1 MVMSTVQHHI
11 LELARSALGPS
22 GSTMKKTI
30 LFIFLLTCK
39 TLSLETPK
47 SEMEYKEGTAVDPKY
62 SLPQVNLSVSDGN
75 HTVVPASLARVL
87 NFYNS
92 ELLAANWHRT
102 KDQISSTCRKDVEL
116 YLEGLRKTDN
126 WALKMDD
133 ASGRYST
140 GWFWGNHYWT
150 GSQSLCENIVPK
162 AKPVAVTPENRTRT
176 SREAEVPRRASS
188 PSQSVGYTPGHFKYA
203 SLPPFPVSFFM
214 VRIDVNSSFTTEERI
229 LHIGLCMPYV
239 CTDSDIKTIM
249 EETSKASTK
258 VTVKVEAV
266 RSHHNKFNVWQDGT
280 FKILCV
286 VTCVVVICL
295 IGGTS
300 YDFYLEYNEKRK
312 KLLVLSQTHL
322 KLDMSMPDT
331 KTKSGVYIV
340 NNNNVANG
348 HIDETESNR
357 NSRPRTLN
365 AIIRLIVKEMV
376 LAFSLRANI
385 KTICD
390 QSVSSDTIPVIHGLK
405 SISMAWVILGHTCI
419 IAFKYSDN
427 MEYRKVVQKEFFFQT
442 ISNGAFSVDTFFFT
456 SGLLVSFLYFRTNA
470 KGKLD
475 PLTRGQNSFMAGV
488 SHFIGLILYR
498 FARLTAPYLFTLGVV
513 EVIMKWFNYNSIFE
527 PPTMDHV
534 NCPNYWWRNVLYINT
549 LFPVDEMCMLWSWY
563 LSDDTQFYIVGAV
576 MLILAASHFKSGACL
591 LLIFMVSSWITTGY
605 IAYSNSHMPGSD
617 DPLALFDKIYDK
629 PWTRLG
635 PYLIG
640 MCVGWF
646 LFKKNCQL
654 TMSKL
659 TVIAGWT
666 AAIASLLS
674 LVYGL
679 YDVNLSPATG
689 AAYSALS
696 HSAWALALAWIVVAC
711 STGYGGFANTIL
723 SSTILYP
730 FSRITYCAYL
740 LHPVVIRT
748 MAMSMDSPLHLGSL
762 VMIIIFLGQVVA
774 SYSLSFFVSLAFEAP
789 VVSMLRI
796 MTKVVGTKK

>member
-1 MVMSTVQHHI
+1 
-11 LELARSALGPS
+11 
-22 GSTMKKTI
+22 MKRI
-30 LFIFLLTCK
+30 IPLFFLLTYLK
-39 TLSLETPK
+39 PTHTLESAIQ
-47 SEMEYKEGTAVDPKY
+47 EMEYKEGLALDPKY
-62 SLPQVNLSVSDGN
+62 SLPRVNLSASDGN
-75 HTVVPASLARVL
+75 HTIVPASLARVL
-87 NFYNS
+87 NFYNT
-92 ELLAANWHRT
+92 ELLAASWPWT
-102 KDQISSTCRKDVEL
+102 KNLLSLSCRKDIEL
-116 YLEGLRKTDN
+116 YLKGLRKAET

-150 GSQSLCENIVPK
+150 GSQSLCENIIPK
-162 AKPVAVTPENRTRT
+162 SQSIIVNSENRTRT
-176 SREAEVPRRASS
+176 SREAEVPKKASS
-188 PSQSVGYTPGHFKYA
+188 PSQAIGYKMGPFKFT

-214 VRIDVNSSFTTEERI
+214 MRIDVNSSFTVEERI

-239 CTDSDIKTIM
+239 CTNADIKTIM

-266 RSHHNKFNVWQDGT
+266 RSHHNRFNIWQDRT
-280 FKILCV
+280 FLVLCG
-286 VTCVVVICL
+286 VTSLVVVFL
-295 IGGTS
+295 VVGTC
-300 YDFYLEYNEKRK
+300 YDFYLEHVEHKK
-312 KLLVLSQTHL
+312 KLLKLSKTRL

-331 KTKSGVYIV
+331 KNKNGVYIV
-340 NNNNVANG
+340 NNNNGGGNMEEG
-348 HIDETESNR
+348 LESTLKLHV
-357 NSRPRTLN
+357 RPRTLKS
-365 AIIRLIVKEMV
+365 ILELIFKEV
-376 LAFSLRANI
+376 ILAFSLRTNI

-475 PLTRGQNSFMAGV
+475 PITKGQNGFVAGLV
-488 SHFIGLILYR
+488 HFFGLILYR

-513 EVIMKWFNYNSIFE
+513 EVIMKWFNYNSVFE

-549 LFPVDEMCMLWSWY
+549 LFSVDEMCMLWSWY
-563 LSDDTQFYIVGAV
+563 LSDDTQFYIVGAI

-591 LLIFMVSSWITTGY
+591 LLVFMVSSWITTGY

-654 TMSKL
+654 RMSKL
-659 TVIAGWT
+659 AVISGWT
-666 AAIASLLS
+666 AAVACLLS

-679 YDVNLSPATG
+679 YEVNLSPLTG

-696 HSAWALALAWIVVAC
+696 HSAWALGLSWVVIAC

-723 SSTILYP
+723 SSTVLYP

-740 LHPVVIRT
+740 LHPVVMRVMT
-748 MAMSMDSPLHLGSL
+748 MNMDSPLHLGSL

-774 SYSLSFFVSLAFEAP
+774 SYVLSFFVSLAFEAP
-789 VVSMLRI
+789 VVCMLRI
-796 MTKVVGTKK
+796 MSKVVGTKK